1 MGKTGFRRY
10 YFGNEDRRG
19 AWYLAEGPHR
29 PATQEGRSDTMRGVL
44 WMLVAVAG
52 LAGVV
57 LAARA
62 LKPDIHVF
70 QLLFFRASI
79 GLIAA
84 TAITLPYG
92 RRGMITRRPGLQLVR
107 NILHI
112 CAQYGIFFAVITV
125 PLAEV
130 TAIEYTVPAMTAA
143 FAALTIGEKVG
154 RHRWVGMAISFV
166 GVLFVVRPVFETIP
180 PAMLVAILGA
190 VCFSLNNV
198 MIRVLSQ
205 IDSAGTIVFAM
216 NLIQSVLLLGPAIYV
231 WTTPGWSHVPMI
243 LLLGLAGV
251 LTHYCMSRALAL
263 ADTSVCFPLDF
274 LRLPFVAGI
283 AWLAWGETFSP
294 WTVVGA
300 VIIFG
305 STYYAIMRERR
316 DGRRS

>member
-1 MGKTGFRRY
+1 
-10 YFGNEDRRG
+10 
-19 AWYLAEGPHR
+19 LAEGPHR

-57 LAARA
+57 LAARG

-70 QLLFFRASI
+70 ELLLFRAFI

-84 TAITLPYG
+84 TALTLPRG
-92 RRGMITRRPGLQLVR
+92 WRGMITRRPGLHLVR
-107 NILHI
+107 NLFHV
-112 CAQYGIFFAVITV
+112 CAQYGIFFAIITV
-125 PLAEV
+125 PLAQV
-130 TAIEYTVPAMTAA
+130 TAIEYTIPAMTAA

-154 RHRWVGMAISFV
+154 RHRWIGMAVSFI
-166 GVLFVVRPVFETIP
+166 GVLFVVRPVLDTIP

-190 VCFSLNNV
+190 VCFALNNV
-198 MIRVLSQ
+198 MIRVLSR
-205 IDSAGTIVFAM
+205 IDSAGTMVFTM

-231 WTTPGWSHVPMI
+231 AIYVWTTPGWSHLPLI

-251 LTHYCMSRALAL
+251 VTHYCMSRALAL

-274 LRLPFVAGI
+274 LRLPFVAAI

-294 WTVVGA
+294 WTAVGA
-300 VIIFG
+300 AIIFG
-305 STYYAIMRERR
+305 SSYYAIARERTA
-316 DGRRS
+316 GRP

>member
-1 MGKTGFRRY
+1 M
-10 YFGNEDRRG
+10 
-19 AWYLAEGPHR
+19 
-29 PATQEGRSDTMRGVL
+29 TQPSASQRETGRSDTMRGVL

-70 QLLFFRASI
+70 ELLFFRAFI

-84 TAITLPYG
+84 TALTLPRG
-92 RRGMITRRPGLQLVR
+92 WRGMITPRPGLHLVR
-107 NILHI
+107 NVIHV
-112 CAQYGIFFAVITV
+112 CAQYGIFFAIITV

-154 RHRWVGMAISFV
+154 RHRWIGMAVSFI
-166 GVLFVVRPVFETIP
+166 GVLFVVRPVLETIP

-190 VCFSLNNV
+190 VCFALNNV
-198 MIRVLSQ
+198 MIRVLSR
-205 IDSAGTIVFAM
+205 IDSAGTMVFTM
-216 NLIQSVLLLGPAIYV
+216 NLIQSALLLGPALYV
-231 WTTPGWSHVPMI
+231 WTTPGWSHLPLI

-251 LTHYCMSRALAL
+251 VTHYCMSRALAL

-294 WTVVGA
+294 WTAVGA
-300 VIIFG
+300 AIIFG
-305 STYYAIMRERR
+305 SSYYAIARERR
-316 DGRRS
+316 ASKTP

>member
-1 MGKTGFRRY
+1 
-10 YFGNEDRRG
+10 
-19 AWYLAEGPHR
+19 
-29 PATQEGRSDTMRGVL
+29 MRGVL

-70 QLLFFRASI
+70 ELLFFRAFI

-84 TAITLPYG
+84 TAFTLPYG
-92 RRGMITRRPGLQLVR
+92 WRHLITRRPGLHLVR
-107 NILHI
+107 NVTHI
-112 CAQYGIFFAVITV
+112 CAQYGIFFAIVTV

-130 TAIEYTVPAMTAA
+130 TAIEYTIPAMTAA

-154 RHRWVGMAISFV
+154 RHRWIGMAVSFA
-166 GVLFVVRPVFETIP
+166 GVLFVVRPVLETIP
-180 PAMLVAILGA
+180 PAMFVAILGA
-190 VCFSLNNV
+190 VCFALNNV
-198 MIRVLSQ
+198 MIRVL
-205 IDSAGTIVFAM
+205 ARLEPAATMVFTM
-216 NLIQSVLLLGPAIYV
+216 NLIQSVLLLGPALYF
-231 WTTPGWSHVPMI
+231 WTTPAWSHLPLI

-251 LTHYCMSRALAL
+251 VTHYCMSRALAL

-300 VIIFG
+300 AIIFG
-305 STYYAIMRERR
+305 GTWYAISRERGIGPSR
-316 DGRRS
+316 

>member
-1 MGKTGFRRY
+1 
-10 YFGNEDRRG
+10 
-19 AWYLAEGPHR
+19 
-29 PATQEGRSDTMRGVL
+29 MRGVL

-70 QLLFFRASI
+70 ELLFFRAFI

-84 TAITLPYG
+84 TAFTLPRG
-92 RRGMITRRPGLQLVR
+92 WRGMITRRPGLHLVR
-107 NILHI
+107 NVIHV
-112 CAQYGIFFAVITV
+112 CAQYGIFFAIITV

-130 TAIEYTVPAMTAA
+130 TAIEYTIPAMTAA

-154 RHRWVGMAISFV
+154 RHRWIGMAVSFI
-166 GVLFVVRPVFETIP
+166 GVLFVVRPVLETIP
-180 PAMLVAILGA
+180 PAMLIAILGA
-190 VCFSLNNV
+190 VCFALNNV
-198 MIRVLSQ
+198 MIRVLSR
-205 IDSAGTIVFAM
+205 IDSAGTMVFTM

-231 WTTPGWSHVPMI
+231 WTMPGWSHLPLI

-251 LTHYCMSRALAL
+251 VTHYCMSRALAL

-294 WTVVGA
+294 WTAVGA
-300 VIIFG
+300 AIIFG
-305 STYYAIMRERR
+305 SSYYAIARER
-316 DGRRS
+316 GAGKTP